1 MSQGKLRIRCH
12 HKLAARFN
20 GWDLESGGWGGD
32 GAERKDRAGVL
43 PRSRSRRGCGLFR
56 FHFVPAWDRPRLGWL
71 LRKNLFRRQQLFNR
85 RCGKRKLV
93 SQAWEAEKTRS
104 MASLDWQ
111 NSGAREQERNSQ
123 STAKTTP
130 HEALGQAEPIGPA

>member
-20 GWDLESGGWGGD
+20 GWDLESCGWGGD

-56 FHFVPAWDRPRLGWL
+56 FTSFLPGTGPVSGGFSARTFFGVSNSSTGAAGSASFGFSSVGSGEDSINGFTRLA
-71 LRKNLFRRQQLFNR
+71 KFRRAR
-85 RCGKRKLV
+85 AR
-93 SQAWEAEKTRS
+93 AEFTV
-104 MASLDWQ
+104 D
-111 NSGAREQERNSQ
+111 REDD
-123 STAKTTP
+123 A
-130 HEALGQAEPIGPA
+130 A